1 MRVLLH
7 FRSIS
12 SRMMSMVEERFRSSF
27 STLQTLFPEL
37 SHSLVWGL
45 GTRSSGPQAVNLMPN
60 TMVSREASPGPTASH
75 VILPQR
81 PSDHIHLIPTPTINT
96 GYQGFCLVP
105 FWVGKGT
112 LEHQWEDRGGR
123 GKKPFLESGLRSNA
137 FLIETMKKDVR
148 GSRLKACLK
157 GL

>member
-1 MRVLLH
+1 
-7 FRSIS
+7 
-12 SRMMSMVEERFRSSF
+12 MVEERFRSSF

-37 SHSLVWGL
+37 SQSLMWGL

-105 FWVGKGT
+105 FWIGKGT
-112 LEHQWEDRGGR
+112 LETGGKIGEGGGR
-123 GKKPFLESGLRSNA
+123 SPF
-137 FLIETMKKDVR
+137 
-148 GSRLKACLK
+148 
-157 GL
+157 

>member
-1 MRVLLH
+1 MRALLH
-7 FRSIS
+7 FRSMS

-60 TMVSREASPGPTASH
+60 TMVSREASPGPTTSH
-75 VILPQR
+75 VIPPSKTLR
-81 PSDHIHLIPTPTINT
+81 PYSCNSNPTINT

-105 FWVGKGT
+105 FWIGKGT
-112 LEHQWEDRGGR
+112 LEHGWEDRGGR
-123 GKKPFLESGLRSNA
+123 GKKPFLESGLRSDA
-137 FLIETMKKDVR
+137 FLIETIKKDVR
-148 GSRLKACLK
+148 GCRLKACLK
-157 GL
+157 GF